1 MQVLPGGGSGAAPV
15 KQKNKYRK
23 SSIKPSLSNKPPPL
37 SNKPPLLFKGGKLI
51 SPPPSLLSRPPPL
64 PPAILILHK
73 KLTINVD

>member
-1 MQVLPGGGSGAAPV
+1 MKVLPGGGSGAAPV

-51 SPPPSLLSRPPPL
+51 SPPSLLSRPPPL

-73 KLTINVD
+73 KLTINVN

>member
-1 MQVLPGGGSGAAPV
+1 MKVLPGGGSDAAPV

-51 SPPPSLLSRPPPL
+51 SPPSLLSRPPPL
-64 PPAILILHK
+64 PPAILILDK

>member
-1 MQVLPGGGSGAAPV
+1 MKVLPGGGSGAAPV

-23 SSIKPSLSNKPPPL
+23 SSIKPSLSNKPP
-37 SNKPPLLFKGGKLI
+37 LLFKGGKLI
-51 SPPPSLLSRPPPL
+51 SPPSLLSRPPPL